1 MSNVQLAINEMDVSL
16 NTGKAVA
23 QCIVQGTVVFIVV
36 VRMGLGQR
44 CETGGSKIS
53 STRAGKQD

>member
-1 MSNVQLAINEMDVSL
+1 MDVGL
-16 NTGKAVA
+16 NAGKAVV

-36 VRMGLGQR
+36 VRMGPTQR
-44 CETGGSKIS
+44 CGTGGSKIS